1 MSRPR
6 RRDGGAVGTGDAMRI
21 VIIGPHAEPDT
32 APTGRMLSGIAR
44 ALEARGHEVHVV
56 TSLPWYRD
64 HAVEAAW
71 AGRWR
76 RVEKTPS
83 GSITRVHPF
92 PGGDRRNLVRR
103 ALGFIG
109 FSAVVG
115 LGALRCGRWMSRVD
129 VVLAMSPPLTLGPTG
144 RVVAWLRR
152 ARSILNVQ
160 DIFPDA
166 AIETGAITNAR
177 VIAAARWLERRSY
190 ALSDAVTVLSDEMAA
205 NVRAKV
211 GPPAAD
217 RSSPSSPSS
226 PRARRRARPRVGT
239 RVEAIANFVDTEEIS
254 PGDRLTAYRA
264 ELGIDDRPLVMYAGN
279 VGFSQSLELMIAAA
293 RALPEVAFV
302 INGDGSAR
310 TRLEAE
316 AVGLANLRFVGYQSV
331 ERLGE
336 VLASADLHVVA
347 LRSGLGAVSVPSK
360 IYSILAAGRAVVA
373 SIDPD
378 TEIPRL
384 LERSRAG
391 VAVPPD
397 SPEDFVAAVARLVR
411 HPDEL
416 AAMGAAGR
424 RWVVDNIGVD
434 RVAAEYEVLMW
445 DLARGGAVGGDAA
458 RRRGVQRDGLGRSH
472 R

>member
-1 MSRPR
+1 MSRPSR
-6 RRDGGAVGTGDAMRI
+6 CDTADVGTGDAMRI

-44 ALEARGHEVHVV
+44 ALSARGHEVHVV

-76 RVEKTPS
+76 RVEQTPS

-109 FSAVVG
+109 FSALVG

-166 AIETGAITNAR
+166 AIETGAITNSQ

-190 ALSDAVTVLSDEMAA
+190 SMSDAVTVLSDEMAA
-205 NVRAKV
+205 NVGAKV
-211 GPPAAD
+211 DRAAAD
-217 RSSPSSPSS
+217 RSSPSSLL
-226 PRARRRARPRVGT
+226 ARRRARRRVGT

-254 PGDRLTAYRA
+254 PGDRLTAYRD

-310 TRLEAE
+310 AQLEAD

-331 ERLGE
+331 ERLSE

-384 LERSRAG
+384 LQRSRAG
-391 VAVPPD
+391 VVVPPD

-424 RWVVDNIGVD
+424 RWVVDNIGLD

-445 DLARGGAVGGDAA
+445 DLARGGAVGGAA
-458 RRRGVQRDGLGRSH
+458 GRRRGVQRDELGRTH